1 MASVN
6 LAPQF
11 TDVTIFEGEGGGY
24 YTWSASLFPLL
35 SEAKLGAG
43 KLVLRPR
50 GFALPHYADC
60 HKIGYFVQ
68 GSGRV
73 GIVLPNSPKE
83 VVLAPKK
90 GDAIPVPL
98 GSVSWWYN
106 AGEDNSDVEIVF
118 LGETAQTYTP
128 AQFDYFFLAGV
139 QGVLGGFSTDF
150 ITRAFDLTQ
159 DESDQLLKSQTGS
172 LIVKLAKNQ
181 TLPDPCKDAN
191 INMLYNFES
200 AKPSIHVNQGGSLT
214 IATAENFPFLK
225 KVGLS
230 ANFAKLDPFSMSTPM
245 YTADASFQLIF
256 ITKGSGV
263 VEIAGLNG
271 KNALAAKV
279 QSGQLC
285 VVPKFLPVAKIAD
298 EEGLEYFCVVT
309 SLAPYF
315 AELAGETTV
324 WKAMD
329 PSVLQSAFN
338 VDPGLVE
345 LFNTKIGKGKLF
357 CSFKE
362 MS

>member
-1 MASVN
+1 MASLN

-50 GFALPHYADC
+50 GLALPHYADC
-60 HKIGYFVQ
+60 HKIGYVAQ
-68 GSGRV
+68 GSARV
-73 GIVLPNSPKE
+73 GIILPNSPKE
-83 VVLAPKK
+83 VVLAAKK

-106 AGEDNSDVEIVF
+106 AGEGNPDVEIVF

-128 AQFDYFFLAGV
+128 AQFDYFFLAGA

-150 ITRAFDLTQ
+150 MARAFNLTQ

-172 LIVKLAKNQ
+172 LVVKLVENQ
-181 TLPDPCKDAN
+181 KLPDPCKDAN

-200 AKPSIHVNQGGSLT
+200 AEPSIHVNRGGSLT

-230 ANFAKLDPFSMSTPM
+230 ANFVKLDPFSILTP
-245 YTADASFQLIF
+245 TADASFQLIY

-263 VEIAGLNG
+263 VEIAAFNG
-271 KNALAAKV
+271 KNALKAKV
-279 QSGQLC
+279 ESGQLC
-285 VVPKFLPVAKIAD
+285 VVPRFFPAAKIAD
-298 EEGLEYFCVVT
+298 EEGLEYFSVAT
-309 SLAPYF
+309 SLEPF
-315 AELAGETTV
+315 FVELAGETSV
-324 WKAMD
+324 WKAMA
-329 PSVLQSAFN
+329 PSVLQASFN
-338 VDPGLVE
+338 VDPGFVE
-345 LFNTKIGKGKLF
+345 LFKNKIANGQIIVPAPNK
-357 CSFKE
+357 
-362 MS
+362 